1 MVNPFYSAKYVR
13 FLIFRLQNVSL
24 FEFIEEWEVN
34 WMNIEELIDILDL
47 EDLDIVDDTFDY
59 WM

>member
-1 MVNPFYSAKYVR
+1 M
-13 FLIFRLQNVSL
+13 SL